1 MPRIAGARITPSAGV
16 DGLDLHH
23 LYRAMAW
30 LGEELLEKEQDGRT
44 PFAPRC
50 LKDVIEERLFAH
62 RRDLLTRLDLVFMD
76 TTSLY
81 FEGAGGQTLG
91 QHGYSKDHRPDLR
104 QMILA
109 VLLDGDGR
117 PVCSEMWPGNTADV
131 TTLIPVIDRLRR
143 RFAIARVCVVAD
155 RGMISAETVA
165 ELEARRLLYILGVR
179 ERSDKLVR
187 ELVLEDAAPFVP
199 LAINKRGK
207 QTDYEAKTV
216 LLAGRRYIVCRNH
229 QEAKKDA
236 ADRASIVAALER
248 QLAKGDKALVGNTGY
263 RRYLKTISDQH
274 FAIDPDKIAEDNKF
288 DGIFVLRTNTDLN
301 PLAAMLCYKQ
311 LWTVEQTFRTAKHLL
326 STRPIFH
333 KLDETIRGHVFC
345 SFLALVLKKALE
357 DRIAALGR
365 SGSWPETIADLNSLT
380 ETEIEY
386 DGKRFIVRSP
396 PRPAAGLALRAA
408 GVALPPTVR
417 DATASLTPPHG
428 KCSAKPPARR
438 GLPCLFS
445 CLVNRTVEDGPKTH
459 HQMSRPAR
467 AQQGTGVQRFS
478 GVRLDGVRIVPV
490 RPAADALRL
499 GSGQPGRV
507 PGPHR
512 GRPAPRL
519 GVARP
524 PAGPGMSAAEVP
536 TPPCASPRGA

>member
-1 MPRIAGARITPSAGV
+1 VRSTWAFHSASESESLGVTASASTIAVAGDVAAR
-16 DGLDLHH
+16 
-23 LYRAMAW
+23 
-30 LGEELLEKEQDGRT
+30 
-44 PFAPRC
+44 
-50 LKDVIEERLFAH
+50 
-62 RRDLLTRLDLVFMD
+62 
-76 TTSLY
+76 
-81 FEGAGGQTLG
+81 
-91 QHGYSKDHRPDLR
+91 
-104 QMILA
+104 
-109 VLLDGDGR
+109 
-117 PVCSEMWPGNTADV
+117 MWPGNTADV

-216 LLAGRRYIVCRNH
+216 MLAGRRYIVCRNH
-229 QEAKKDA
+229 QEAENDA

-365 SGSWPETIADLNSLT
+365 LGSWPETIADLDSLT
-380 ETEIEY
+380 ETEIAH
-386 DGKRFIVRSP
+386 DSKRFIVRSA
-396 PRPAAGLALRAA
+396 PRPAASLALRAA

-417 DATASLTPPHG
+417 DATAS
-428 KCSAKPPARR
+428 
-438 GLPCLFS
+438 
-445 CLVNRTVEDGPKTH
+445 
-459 HQMSRPAR
+459 
-467 AQQGTGVQRFS
+467 
-478 GVRLDGVRIVPV
+478 
-490 RPAADALRL
+490 
-499 GSGQPGRV
+499 
-507 PGPHR
+507 
-512 GRPAPRL
+512 
-519 GVARP
+519 
-524 PAGPGMSAAEVP
+524 
-536 TPPCASPRGA
+536 